1 MTYGLHR
8 YFPAS
13 AKTAI
18 LAHPVSPMTTAAQPA
33 CLSAQPFQMLV
44 RIARHSDIGDPDG
57 CAAILALL
65 ATGRSL
71 RAHLQRVLTSL
82 DLSEVKF
89 AVLVSLYAQ
98 DPAPCSLSELSAQ
111 AEVSRASLR
120 TTLDAL
126 SAGGW
131 IETASPSA
139 SASVRPSAQRI
150 SLTPRG
156 RTLTEKTV
164 RPFLTA
170 VARCGEV
177 LSASER
183 QAVTRSCNLLQDRL
197 PSTAS

>member
-1 MTYGLHR
+1 MTGGLHR

-13 AKTAI
+13 AKTVT
-18 LAHPVSPMTTAAQPA
+18 LTHPVRPMTAAAQPA

-57 CAAILALL
+57 CAAVLALL

-82 DLSEVKF
+82 DLSELKF
-89 AVLVSLYAQ
+89 AVLVSLYAR

-111 AEVSRASLR
+111 AEVGRTSLR

-126 SAGGW
+126 SSGGW
-131 IETASPSA
+131 IETVAGASDS
-139 SASVRPSAQRI
+139 RPSAQRV
-150 SLTPRG
+150 SLTARG

-164 RPFLTA
+164 RPFLAA

-197 PSTAS
+197 PSAAS